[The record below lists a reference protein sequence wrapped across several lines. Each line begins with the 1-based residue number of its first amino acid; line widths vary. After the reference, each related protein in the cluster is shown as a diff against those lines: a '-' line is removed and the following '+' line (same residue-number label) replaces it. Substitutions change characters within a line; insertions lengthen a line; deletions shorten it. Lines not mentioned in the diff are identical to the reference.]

1 MKYTTFV
8 GEKAY
13 QVDVGANNT
22 VLIDGESHVV
32 DFRGIDGMT
41 LFSLLVDNGSWEVLV
56 ERTGD
61 EYRVLINGELYV
73 VNVQDE
79 RTRKLA
85 KAESKG
91 AAAGEIHVKAPMPGM
106 VRAVNVAP
114 GDTVIARQGVVILE
128 AMKMENELR
137 VPRVG
142 VVKEVRVKPGDK
154 VDQGQLLVVIK

>member
-8 GEKAY
+8 SDQAH
-13 QVDVGANNT
+13 QVEIAANNT
-22 VLIDGESHVV
+22 VLIDGEPHSV
-32 DFRGIDGMT
+32 DFRGIDGT
-41 LFSLLVDNGSWEVLV
+41 SLFSLLMDNHSWEVLV

-85 KAESKG
+85 KAEKG
-91 AAAGEIHVKAPMPGM
+91 QQTGEIQVKAPMPGL
-106 VRAVNVAP
+106 VRAINVGP
-114 GDTVIARQGVVILE
+114 GDTVIARQGVIILE

-142 VVKEVRVKPGDK
+142 VVKEVRVKAGDK
-154 VDQGQLLVVIK
+154 VDQGQVLMVIR